1 MPDWHRR
8 LRPIWWRPFGKNH
21 AKARANN
28 RLVLPGAVPAF
39 LSRWAV
45 ARSERGVALPSL
57 LAGITALYSHPN
69 ADPKQR
75 LARFCLVD
83 LTVNDPKVE
92 REYR

>member
-8 LRPIWWRPFGKNH
+8 LRPILVEAFRKNH

-39 LSRWAV
+39 LSHWAV
-45 ARSERGVALPSL
+45 ARSERSLPSL